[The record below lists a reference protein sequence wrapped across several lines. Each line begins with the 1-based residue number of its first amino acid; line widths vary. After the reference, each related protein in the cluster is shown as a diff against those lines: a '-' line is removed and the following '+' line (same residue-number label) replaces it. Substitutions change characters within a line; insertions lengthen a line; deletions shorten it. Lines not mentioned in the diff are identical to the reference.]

1 MALERH
7 IVVEAALKLL
17 NDVGMDGLTTR
28 RLAQE
33 LGVQG
38 PALYWHFEN
47 KQELIDAMAQAIMA
61 KAFVPLKPG
70 EDWADWLARRARRAR
85 KAMLSYRDGARLL
98 AGFRPRGPLGRLTG
112 DHGSDGQARPGPH
125 GRACERREG
134 AGQESLGEAKAAV
147 AAALAPL
154 LGPLVAAGFS
164 EPDALF
170 ATLTVGLFTFGWT
183 MDEQAAQGRNPAPS
197 HKFNPDVGF
206 EFGLETIIA
215 GLKARKAAGGT
226 AACAG
231 PTEAAAD

>member
-17 NDVGMDGLTTR
+17 GDVGMDGLTTR

-61 KAFVPLKPG
+61 KAFVPIEPG
-70 EDWADWLARRARRAR
+70 EDWADWLAKRARRAR
-85 KAMLSYRDGARLL
+85 RAMLSYRDGARLL

-112 DHGSDGQARPGPH
+112 DHGSQDQDRPGPH
-125 GRACERREG
+125 GRACERRVS
-134 AGQESLGEAKAAV
+134 ADQESHAEVKAAAKAH
-147 AAALAPL
+147 LAPL
-154 LGPLVAAGFS
+154 LGPLIAAGFS
-164 EPDALF
+164 EADALF

-183 MDEQAAQGRNPAPS
+183 MDEQAAQGRYPATS
-197 HKFNPDVGF
+197 LKFNPDVGF

-215 GLKARKAAGGT
+215 GLKARKAKGET

-231 PTEAAAD
+231 PAAAAAD